1 MHLEDKLK
9 EIYLKS
15 KVGWHLDILCSMER
29 LSVNCRKPI
38 RRKENSFRSQW
49 EPIVKPTKLL
59 TARENVGDKVVSGF
73 SLASDWLRDGREF
86 SGPITAISRQHSIE
100 NCSNGCNAVSLG
112 AIVWF
117 CHVALWCCVTRANTS
132 RERDKLFSRLS
143 FWK

>member
-1 MHLEDKLK
+1 
-9 EIYLKS
+9 
-15 KVGWHLDILCSMER
+15 MER

-59 TARENVGDKVVSGF
+59 TARENA

-100 NCSNGCNAVSLG
+100 NCSNGCDAVSLG

-117 CHVALWCCVTRANTS
+117 LSRGTLVLRNTI
-132 RERDKLFSRLS
+132 KH
-143 FWK
+143 

>member
-29 LSVNCRKPI
+29 LSVNYRKPI

-86 SGPITAISRQHSIE
+86 SGLITAISRQW
-100 NCSNGCNAVSLG
+100 LQ
-112 AIVWF
+112 
-117 CHVALWCCVTRANTS
+117 CCLARSYCLVLSRGTLVLRNTI
-132 RERDKLFSRLS
+132 KH
-143 FWK
+143 